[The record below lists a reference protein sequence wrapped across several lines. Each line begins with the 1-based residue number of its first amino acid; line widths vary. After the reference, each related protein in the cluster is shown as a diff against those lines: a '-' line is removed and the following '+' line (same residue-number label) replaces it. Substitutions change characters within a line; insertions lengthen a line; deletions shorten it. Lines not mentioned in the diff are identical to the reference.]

1 MIYDVAV
8 VGSGFS
14 AISLVTNLL
23 QLLPA
28 GTSIAIVGDDASFG
42 RGTAYRTEL
51 HLHRLNV
58 PAARMSAFV
67 DRPDDFLN
75 WLSSRG
81 RDVDGSGFASRN
93 DYGLYLRD
101 TLAALLRDQ
110 RQRIRV
116 DFIKAKAMLC
126 AAFGEGRV
134 AFRLSDGTSL
144 IAGRGVLCLGV
155 GTASLPR
162 LTREAD
168 MALLRRVVRN
178 PWRLNWLSRV
188 QPDDT
193 ICILGSGLTMIDQVL
208 SLRNM
213 GHRGKIHV
221 ISRRGLVPHGH
232 STSPVTAV
240 DPKLNPGHSEISQI
254 LADLRRVVRA
264 GTEWR
269 SVMDGLR
276 PQTQKLWQSL
286 DEPKRARFLRHA
298 LAWWNIHRH
307 RVAPQVHEVFDGLLK
322 QDVVEVHAGFVQSIA
337 RAEEGPFLTYRKRGE
352 TGQVCLPFDWLVNCT
367 GMERAGIAHSPLL
380 QQMVTDKMIDTDP
393 LGLGIRVDAQS
404 HVLKPDGH
412 AQSDLFAVGALT
424 AGQFWEITAV
434 PDIRVQTRK
443 VAESIQQRV
452 QVEASQSDQNP
463 AKTAIR
469 SAESKA

>member
-28 GTSIAIVGDDASFG
+28 GTSIAVVGDDASFG

-58 PAARMSAFV
+58 PAARMSAFS

-75 WLSSRG
+75 WLKSRG
-81 RDVDGSGFASRN
+81 RDVASSGFASRN

-110 RQRIRV
+110 RQQIRV
-116 DFIKAKAMLC
+116 DFIKAKAMSC
-126 AAFGEGRV
+126 SVHDDGQV
-134 AFRLSDGTSL
+134 AFRLNDGSSL
-144 IAGRGVLCLGV
+144 IASQAVLCLGV

-162 LTREAD
+162 LTRDAD

-178 PWRLNWLSRV
+178 PWRLNWLSKV

-193 ICILGSGLTMIDQVL
+193 VCILGSGLTMIDQVL
-208 SLRNM
+208 SLRNA

-221 ISRRGLVPHGH
+221 ISRRGLVPHSH
-232 STSPVTAV
+232 STSPVAPV
-240 DPKLNPGHSEISQI
+240 SPKLSGDCSEISQI
-254 LADLRRVVRA
+254 LADLRGIVRA
-264 GTEWR
+264 GAEWR
-269 SVMDGLR
+269 AVMDGLR
-276 PQTQKLWQSL
+276 PQTQELWQSL
-286 DEPKRARFLRHA
+286 DEQKRARFLRHA

-307 RVAPQVHEVFDGLLK
+307 RVAPQVHEVFDALLE
-322 QDVVEVHAGFVQSIA
+322 QGVVEVHAGFVQRIA
-337 RAEEGPFLTYRKRGE
+337 KGEGGPFLTYRKRGGTDE
-352 TGQVCLPFDWLVNCT
+352 VRMAFDWLVNCT
-367 GMERAGIAHSPLL
+367 GMERAGVAHSPLL
-380 QQMVTDKMIDTDP
+380 QQMVADKLIDTDP

-404 HVLKPDGH
+404 HVLTLDGH
-412 AQSDLFAVGALT
+412 EQPRLYAVGALT

-434 PDIRVQTRK
+434 PDIRVQTQK
-443 VAESIQQRV
+443 VAKAISQIVQIESP
-452 QVEASQSDQNP
+452 QSGPNSVKQ
-463 AKTAIR
+463 AIR